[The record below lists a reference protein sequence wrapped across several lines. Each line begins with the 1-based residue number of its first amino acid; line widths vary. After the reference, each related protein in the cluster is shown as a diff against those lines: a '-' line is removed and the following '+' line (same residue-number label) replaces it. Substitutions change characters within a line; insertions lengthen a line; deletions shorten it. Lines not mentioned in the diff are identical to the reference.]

1 MEQNA
6 LAITVG
12 SVKTIQINRGD
23 IMAGELQDSF
33 AKTHSATKIQILL
46 LNLFATAAQRNDL
59 AELPNSFDR
68 RPTPFIRRS
77 PIGREVFGTGDL
89 GEFFLVS
96 IHSAKLFHPVLD
108 RI

>member
-1 MEQNA
+1 MAKMEQNA

-23 IMAGELQDSF
+23 IMAGELQESF

-59 AELPNSFDR
+59 AVLSNSFDC
-68 RPTPFIRRS
+68 RPTALIR
-77 PIGREVFGTGDL
+77 
-89 GEFFLVS
+89 
-96 IHSAKLFHPVLD
+96 
-108 RI
+108 